1 MWLTCFALYF
11 SNYHVYYLLFYFNI
25 GLFETL
31 ERDDD
36 SSHQGLESS
45 LDDS

>member
-11 SNYHVYYLLFYFNI
+11 SNFNI